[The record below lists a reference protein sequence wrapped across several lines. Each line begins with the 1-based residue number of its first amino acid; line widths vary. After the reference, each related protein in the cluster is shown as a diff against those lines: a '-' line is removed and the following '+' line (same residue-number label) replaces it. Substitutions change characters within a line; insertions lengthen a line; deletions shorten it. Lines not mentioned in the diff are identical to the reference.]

1 MTDVRTQPSPT
12 TAWKPLAGFAVAFTV
27 LQQAGTVF
35 RFLGDVGDTRRAD
48 WVDLLTPWV
57 VLGLGLLVLL
67 RAGAS
72 RRILLAFG
80 AAGLLYAEG
89 HALHL
94 SANSISNARPSGIV
108 HLWDEVVSHYVWYSG
123 AMLILIVLTLALRDQ
138 AAPRRTWP
146 GYPLAVLV
154 GFTLL
159 NGWIEG
165 GVPVLGFV
173 SAAGLIAAGGATR
186 SSVGGRYALTAG
198 LVGLLALAGW
208 GIYWGYFPEYS
219 ELGWI

>member
-1 MTDVRTQPSPT
+1 MDTPWR
-12 TAWKPLAGFAVAFTV
+12 PLAWFAVVFAIG
-27 LQQAGTVF
+27 QQAGTVF
-35 RFLGDVGDTRRAD
+35 RFLGDVGDTRWAD
-48 WVDLLTPWV
+48 WVDLLTPWA

-67 RAGAS
+67 RATA
-72 RRILLAFG
+72 RRALLIGYA
-80 AAGLLYAEG
+80 AAGLLFTEG

-123 AMLILIVLTLALRDQ
+123 AILVLVVPTLALREVPSP
-138 AAPRRTWP
+138 ARVWP
-146 GYPLAVLV
+146 GHALAVLV

-173 SAAGLIAAGGATR
+173 SAAGLIAAGWTTR
-186 SSVGGRYALTAG
+186 ASAAGRFALTAG
-198 LVGLLALAGW
+198 VFGLLALAGW
-208 GIYWGYFPEYS
+208 GVYWGYFPQYS